1 MLIMK
6 NAFTSMTTR
15 IGILLS
21 TNIIKVWMK
30 ISLYSVNNPIMI
42 YVEWARM
49 LSDCICCLYLLINT
63 TMMGNIFYLNFLFCT
78 SFNLDL
84 LVFCIEHKMHPPIKQ
99 KELCIRSNT
108 GIMKWLL
115 STSGM
120 MDSTVISRILSSSRC
135 R

>member
-1 MLIMK
+1 MNTWTRYIYLSTYIHRCNYMFVIFAKETYLKMLIMK

-63 TMMGNIFYLNFLFCT
+63 TMMGNIFYLNILFCT

-84 LVFCIEHKMHPPIKQ
+84 LVFCIEHKMHPPIK
-99 KELCIRSNT
+99 
-108 GIMKWLL
+108 
-115 STSGM
+115 
-120 MDSTVISRILSSSRC
+120 
-135 R
+135 